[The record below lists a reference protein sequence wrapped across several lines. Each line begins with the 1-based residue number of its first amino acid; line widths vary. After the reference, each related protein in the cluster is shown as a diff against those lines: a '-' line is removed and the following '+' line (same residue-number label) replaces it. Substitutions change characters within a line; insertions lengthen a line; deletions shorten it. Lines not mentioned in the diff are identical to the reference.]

1 MKKIKMMF
9 FALMCVVAV
18 SSCSAQRLFSEAADI
33 KGVTSVVVTKPMLK
47 MAGASIGKQEG
58 VDVGKLIE
66 KLDFIEVVSAPANKK
81 VKVKEICNKAL
92 KDLNAET
99 LVEVKEN
106 DQDVRILAIINENN
120 PELYKGLLIIADE
133 ADELALVY
141 MLGNFTMDD
150 LTAAIGATTGSDQ
163 SQE

>member
-66 KLDFIEVVSAPANKK
+66 KLDFIEVVSAPANK
-81 VKVKEICNKAL
+81 
-92 KDLNAET
+92 
-99 LVEVKEN
+99 
-106 DQDVRILAIINENN
+106 
-120 PELYKGLLIIADE
+120 
-133 ADELALVY
+133 
-141 MLGNFTMDD
+141 
-150 LTAAIGATTGSDQ
+150 
-163 SQE
+163 